1 LFDVSKPKKSV
12 VTTDDRSAFSATRT
26 IFGGRK
32 LSFGSCAAFGHAAHC
47 PARGLSAVR
56 MLEAG
61 DPAIQSKRGFRYE
74 VLPMP
79 GAKS

>member
-1 LFDVSKPKKSV
+1 
-12 VTTDDRSAFSATRT
+12 
-26 IFGGRK
+26 
-32 LSFGSCAAFGHAAHC
+32 
-47 PARGLSAVR
+47 